1 MKLFLCIFSKLSC
14 RIDVGLNSAGGNDS
28 RAESHLLLICEI
40 LDSPYLPAGIF
51 SISNRRLVYKIRQIA
66 ARETA
71 VTRNDERIKKDVA
84 AELNRNSRV
93 DSSAVKIEVTDGE
106 VTLSGT
112 LPSLSVCM
120 AAVEITENVAG
131 VRSVKNKLKVKVP
144 KPA

>member
-1 MKLFLCIFSKLSC
+1 M
-14 RIDVGLNSAGGNDS
+14 GLNSAGGNDS
-28 RAESHLLLICEI
+28 RAESHHLLNCEI

-66 ARETA
+66 VRETA
-71 VTRNDERIKKDVA
+71 VTRNDERINDERIKKDVA

-131 VRSVKNKLKVKVP
+131 VRSVKNNLKVKVP